1 MVKKTVKFYD
11 ISASSFEKLLYTSA
25 RYIDKVSWATVSNV
39 VHRDIPAITEKPT
52 YNRWPG
58 N

>member
-1 MVKKTVKFYD
+1 MVRKPIKFYD

-25 RYIDKVSWATVSNV
+25 RYIDNVSWATVSKL
-39 VHRDIPAITEKPT
+39 VHRKITDLTGKHS
-52 YNRWPG
+52 YNKWLG